1 VSDHIHADPNDV
13 EKLASALKKYEEEVL
28 AASRKALQAIERA
41 NWQDRQKQQFAS
53 SYRDFHKKTENFV
66 RGRVRDFV
74 KSLNSLA
81 YDLERAKR
89 HRF

>member
-1 VSDHIHADPNDV
+1 VSDLVHADPNDV
-13 EKLASALKKYEEEVL
+13 KKLASALRKYEEEVM

-53 SYRDFHKKTENFV
+53 SYRDFHRQTEHFV

-81 YDLERAKR
+81 DDLERAKR